1 MPSPRRLTL
10 AGAIALLLVT
20 TVAPLARAADAPG
33 WTQETVTFTGFTPA
47 FLAGPELR
55 AARDGRL
62 VGVGVRATADLSS
75 GGISIFERGPGAG
88 DSWRIVANTHNSD
101 VEPSLAVARGG
112 TINVAWRREG
122 SGLRFTSNRTGR
134 WVVESIPSSTAA
146 AAPSLALTSGGSPS
160 IAWANALSRTTN
172 AIRIASKT
180 VSGWQVRT
188 IASGAVGSP
197 ALAIDQWSKRYVAFV
212 RTAGSAPGLYLATD
226 RSGTWTTT
234 RISSQTG
241 IGSVRIALDLA
252 RHVHVAY
259 TREAGATSIVRH
271 ATNASGRW
279 VVSTVSGPGGG
290 RSPELAID
298 SAGRPRV
305 AFAAAP
311 TYGSSTATLARWT
324 ATGWTREP
332 ISTDLVDGRPGLAID
347 AHGADHALLF
357 RITDG
362 FMGGEFIH
370 ATTAP

>member
-1 MPSPRRLTL
+1 MPSPRRLTF

-20 TVAPLARAADAPG
+20 TVMTVPPPARAADVPG
-33 WTQETVTFTGFTPA
+33 WTQEA
-47 FLAGPELR
+47 DADES
-55 AARDGRL
+55 AIARDGRL
-62 VGVGVRATADLSS
+62 VGVGSRASADLSS
-75 GGISIFERGPGAG
+75 AGLSIFERAPGA
-88 DSWRIVANTHNSD
+88 SSTWRIVANTNNFD
-101 VEPSLAVARGG
+101 VAPSLAIARGG

-122 SGLRFTSNRTGR
+122 AGLRFTSNRTGR
-134 WVVESIPSSTAA
+134 WVVEAIPSSTTA

-160 IAWANALSRTTN
+160 IAWASALTRTTN

-180 VSGWQVRT
+180 VTGWHVRT
-188 IASGAVGSP
+188 IASGAVESP
-197 ALAIDQWSKRYVAFV
+197 ALAVDAWSKRYVAFV
-212 RTAGSAPGLYLATD
+212 RTGGSAAGLYLATD

-241 IGSVRIALDLA
+241 LGSVRIALDLA

-259 TREAGATSIVRH
+259 TREAGPTSIVRH

-279 VVSTVSGPGGG
+279 VISTVSGPGGG
-290 RSPELAID
+290 WSPELALD

-305 AFAAAP
+305 AYAAAP
-311 TYGSSTATLARWT
+311 LYDSSTAMLARWT
-324 ATGWTREP
+324 RIGWTREP
-332 ISTDLVDGRPGLAID
+332 ISADLVSGRPGLAID

-362 FMGGEFIH
+362 FMGGEFSH